1 MKERYDNIDEYIR
14 DLQAEIRQNDQCAN
28 HYYNLGVALL
38 SKGDFVEAESAFL
51 DAVRNSPHLAEAYI
65 QLGGI
70 CMQRGDLEGCLRY
83 NHEAANCRAKG
94 VMQSLRKS
102 LLQFVFSGSSVRRWN
117 DKLRPVELYE
127 EDKQAHKMIT
137 AFLL

>member
-83 NHEAANCRAKG
+83 NHEAANCRAKFAVPWSNIG
-94 VMQSLRKS
+94 FVH
-102 LLQFVFSGSSVRRWN
+102 LQRWKKPCAGIPNLCRRAPLW
-117 DKLRPVELYE
+117 PPPCS
-127 EDKQAHKMIT
+127 
-137 AFLL
+137 